1 MPSNIVE
8 QLRRDEGT
16 KLHAYQDHLGY
27 WTIGTGRLIDIR
39 RGGGITPEESDYLL
53 FNDIDKRV
61 VQLKQR
67 IPFFN
72 DLDDARKGVLINMA
86 FQMGVEGL
94 LSFHNT
100 LRHISNGEYD
110 KATLSMSHSIWAI
123 QTPARCKRLQEQ
135 IRTGEWQ

>member
-53 FNDIDKRV
+53 HNDITRITP
-61 VQLKQR
+61 QLSQR

-100 LRHISNGEYD
+100 LRCIGEG
-110 KATLSMSHSIWAI
+110 KWEEAAISMSNSLWAK
-123 QTPARCKRLQEQ
+123 QTPERCKRLQEQ

>member
-39 RGGGITPEESDYLL
+39 RGGGITPEEADYLL
-53 FNDIDKRV
+53 YNDIDKRV
-61 VQLKQR
+61 LQLKQH
-67 IPFFN
+67 IPFF
-72 DLDDARKGVLINMA
+72 DHLDHARKGVLINMA

-94 LSFHNT
+94 LSFRNT
-100 LRHISNGEYD
+100 LRCIGEG
-110 KATLSMSHSIWAI
+110 KLEEAAISMSNSLWAK

-135 IRTGEWQ
+135 ILTGEWQ